1 MEGNNNSIEAG
12 TRNATTNVNATNMV
26 HSDGVQ
32 LVGNGVP
39 GSHAVRET
47 GTVGK
52 PSGAHLGEGKEINSI
67 QDITPKMEHTPRDP
81 EAFYSEDHQ
90 RERKERQ
97 ERRAYL
103 KEFRKRIDAI
113 PVNQLWEIPG
123 RPAVVFSMKDFRR
136 FDSQEGRRA
145 ARDELPFL
153 FKAFE
158 QGQVPPPRLGT
169 KRADTPRAATIHEY
183 LDWTVTSSE
192 PKDPDELDFEGFR
205 VLALYPRFKLWWPP
219 PSEPYNQEIPLKHP
233 ELGATEPPIPQ
244 LQVHQKPI
252 CAATIR
258 VGPDWLE
265 VPFYATQEHKRNR
278 GNGKALLAAIEDI
291 CRYLNIPKILLCS
304 TDDPK
309 VKGTWSHLGFQFTS
323 KEQLEEMGVSRHDLL
338 HMDNTVQ
345 MHKIVGEKKTTNSLV
360 LKHGSYK
367 HRLYYTPGGGSA
379 PPIPLDIISGT
390 YFTKKRMES
399 IGKPPKKKPRR
410 K

>member
-1 MEGNNNSIEAG
+1 MEGNNNDMNSNQN
-12 TRNATTNVNATNMV
+12 TTTNVDVSTTAPV
-26 HSDGVQ
+26 GDG
-32 LVGNGVP
+32 VGNGLTP
-39 GSHAVRET
+39 K
-47 GTVGK
+47 TVGK
-52 PSGAHLGEGKEINSI
+52 GAVEKPSGPSGQGKEISSI

-113 PVNQLWEIPG
+113 PVNELWEIPG
-123 RPAVVFSMKDFRR
+123 RPAVVFSLKDFRR
-136 FDSQEGRRA
+136 ADSQEGRRA

-158 QGQVPPPRLGT
+158 QGQVPPPRPGT

-183 LDWTVTSSE
+183 LDWTVTASE

-233 ELGATEPPIPQ
+233 ELGAPKPPIPQ

-291 CRYLNIPKILLCS
+291 CRYLNIPRILLCS

-345 MHKIVGEKKTTNSLV
+345 MHKDVEQNKAIHSVV

-390 YFTKKRMES
+390 YFTNKRMDA

-410 K
+410 R